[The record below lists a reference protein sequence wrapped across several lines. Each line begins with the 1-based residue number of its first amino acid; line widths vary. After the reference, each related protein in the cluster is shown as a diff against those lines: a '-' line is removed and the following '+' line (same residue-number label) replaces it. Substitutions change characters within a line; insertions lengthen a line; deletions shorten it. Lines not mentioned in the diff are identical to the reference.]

1 MNSKYIDN
9 VQNMHNA
16 PNKTQ
21 QLANSIKETMGA
33 VQQNAQQ
40 YNQFLQAC
48 KGRDCKSMVLG
59 LLQKEG
65 INPNEL
71 LGMLK

>member
-1 MNSKYIDN
+1 MYNGN

-48 KGRDCKSMVLG
+48 KGRDCKAMALS
-59 LLQKEG
+59 LLQKQG

-71 LGMLK
+71 LNLLK